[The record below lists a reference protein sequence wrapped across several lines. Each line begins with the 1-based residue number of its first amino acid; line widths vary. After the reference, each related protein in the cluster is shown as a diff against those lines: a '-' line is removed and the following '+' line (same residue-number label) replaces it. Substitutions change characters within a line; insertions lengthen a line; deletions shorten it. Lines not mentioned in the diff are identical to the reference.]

1 MVPIGRRWPCAE
13 GFCWP
18 GTLLLV
24 GIFVI
29 FRLLI
34 HATWIFEKVWNTG
47 SLSTRICGYKLYF
60 SCIILTFSV
69 HVMLKQVRHS
79 ECDKTVG
86 ALLLQMRVQYW
97 IFIAWLTS
105 INLLFFRIDVFLLS
119 KHFKSIWYSSPSF
132 NYPKEKSLASRT
144 LKWPVG

>member
-1 MVPIGRRWPCAE
+1 MPKDFAGREPYFLLAFLSFFAFSFMQH
-13 GFCWP
+13 GF
-18 GTLLLV
+18 LKRS
-24 GIFVI
+24 GIQEVFQQ
-29 FRLLI
+29 
-34 HATWIFEKVWNTG
+34 G
-47 SLSTRICGYKLYF
+47 SVDTNYNF

-97 IFIAWLTS
+97 IFIAWLLS

-119 KHFKSIWYSSPSF
+119 KHFKSI
-132 NYPKEKSLASRT
+132 
-144 LKWPVG
+144 